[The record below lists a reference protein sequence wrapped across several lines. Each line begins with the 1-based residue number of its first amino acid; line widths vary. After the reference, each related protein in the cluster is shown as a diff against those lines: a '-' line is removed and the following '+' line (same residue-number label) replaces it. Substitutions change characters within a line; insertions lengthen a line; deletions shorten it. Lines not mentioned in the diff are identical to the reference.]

1 MSRFEGRVILV
12 TGGGSGIGAATVR
25 RFVDEGAQVM
35 IADIDGE
42 NAELLATELGP
53 ATDAVQ
59 VDVADSA
66 AVDAMT
72 AQTVEKFGRLDVL
85 FNNAGITSTG
95 TVDTLSDEDWR
106 RVIDVDVSSV
116 FYGCRAAVPIM
127 REQGGG
133 AIVNTASISGLGGD
147 WGIAAYNAAK
157 GAVMNFTRAMAA
169 DHARDGIRV
178 NAVCPGGVETPMTEG
193 LVSSRRAQVEYE
205 RLVPARRMGR
215 PEEIAAAV
223 AFLASDDASYV
234 TGHGLVVDGGV
245 TALTGQPNFS
255 ALAERWWDP
264 LAGRGPDE

>member
-1 MSRFEGRVILV
+1 MSRFEGKVALV

-25 RFVDEGAQVM
+25 RLAREGAQVM
-35 IADIDGE
+35 IADLSGE
-42 NAELLATELGP
+42 SAELLATELGSS
-53 ATDAVQ
+53 TDAFQ

-66 AVDAMT
+66 QVNAMT
-72 AQTVEKFGRLDVL
+72 SATVDRFGQLDIL

-95 TVDTLSDEDWR
+95 TVDTLTDEEWR

-133 AIVNTASISGLGGD
+133 AIVNTASISGIGGD

-178 NAVCPGGVETPMTEG
+178 NAVCPGGIETPMTQA
-193 LVSSRRAQVEYE
+193 LAASRRAQVEYE
-205 RLVPARRMGR
+205 RLVPAKRMGR

-245 TALTGQPNFS
+245 TALTGQPNFT

-264 LAGRGPDE
+264 LAGR

>member
-1 MSRFEGRVILV
+1 MRRFEDRVALI
-12 TGGGSGIGAATVR
+12 TGGASGIGAATVR
-25 RFVDEGAQVM
+25 RLVDEGARVM
-35 IADIDGE
+35 IADINGE
-42 NAELLATELGP
+42 GAELLATELGP

-59 VDVADSA
+59 IDVTDSA
-66 AVDAMT
+66 AVTAMT
-72 AQTVEKFGRLDVL
+72 QDTVARFGRLDVV
-85 FNNAGITSTG
+85 FNNAGVTSTG
-95 TVDTLSDEDWR
+95 TVDTLSDEEWQ
-106 RVIDVDVSSV
+106 RVMDVDVSSV
-116 FYGCRAAVPIM
+116 FYGCRAAIPIM

-133 AIVNTASISGLGGD
+133 AIVNTASISGVAGD

-157 GAVMNFTRAMAA
+157 GAVLNFTRAMAA

-178 NAVCPGGVETPMTEG
+178 NAVCPGGIETPMTAS
-193 LVSSRRAQVEYE
+193 LAHSRRAQVEYE

-245 TALTGQPNFS
+245 TALTGQPNFT

-264 LAGRGPDE
+264 LAGRPIDG